1 VLHLH
6 KALYGF
12 RQAPRAWNSKLDK
25 SLVKLGF
32 VKCPSEQ
39 AVHTRSKDGARLLLG
54 VYVDDMIITGTSAVA
69 IGEFKQEMTSL
80 FKMSDLGLLSYYLGI
95 EVVQQPG
102 CIKICQAAY
111 ADKLLDRMG
120 MSGYNSAAV
129 PMESR
134 LKLSKKGDGEVV
146 DASLYRSVVGGL
158 RCLVHSRPDLAQ
170 RLDRLD
176 VGWRVC

>member
-1 VLHLH
+1 VV
-6 KALYGF
+6 Y
-12 RQAPRAWNSKLDK
+12 
-25 SLVKLGF
+25 
-32 VKCPSEQ
+32 
-39 AVHTRSKDGARLLLG
+39 TRSKDGARLLLR
-54 VYVDDMIITGTSAVA
+54 VYVDDMIITVTSAVA

-80 FKMSDLGLLSYYLGI
+80 FKMSDPGLLSYYLGI
-95 EVVQQPG
+95 EVVKQPG

-158 RCLVHSRPDLAQ
+158 RYLVHSRPDLAQ

-176 VGWRVC
+176 VGWRVR